1 MSDRTL
7 NPTAASLLGLLH
19 EREMSGYELAATA
32 QHVIGDFWTLTR
44 SQVYRELAWMAADGL
59 VTAGERGARD
69 RVAYTLTDAGR
80 EAFAGWIVR
89 PPGPETI
96 RHPLLLTLSFGRH
109 VPPERLAAFL
119 RAHREAHRER
129 LLAYEAEARGREGLG
144 RPVPGRDARVRARLR
159 TRDRGLVRRAA
170 CIDAHR
176 VTPVAVDDDAGI
188 TLA

>member
-1 MSDRTL
+1 MADRSL

-19 EREMSGYELAATA
+19 ERPMSGYELAATA

-44 SQVYRELAWMAADGL
+44 SQVYRELAWMAEDGL

-69 RVAYTLTDAGR
+69 RVAYTLTEVGR

-96 RHPLLLTLSFGRH
+96 RHPLLLTLSFGSH

-119 RAHREAHRER
+119 RAHREAHVER
-129 LLAYEAEARGREGLG
+129 LRAYEAEA
-144 RPVPGRDARVRARLR
+144 
-159 TRDRGLVRRAA
+159 
-170 CIDAHR
+170 
-176 VTPVAVDDDAGI
+176 VDDDAPSDPYRAA
-188 TLA
+188 TLAFGLAYERATAAWFDALPESMLRG